1 MSLGRATFT
10 FCSPSLGILRSYKQ
24 IDDIDVGDDFVLPEA
39 CWVKHSSKLE
49 SSGILWTERNMMA
62 FLKNPRAFAGGRSHL
77 LKGGDCLKEGGEDS
91 QVDVHG
97 ADDKDAQDRVDIIH
111 YLQRAGHESWMVQDG
126 TPHSQ
131 KQWWTRGVS
140 GPTKNYWE
148 VNATNKQLKPWQHA
162 WRGVTRKVEERK
174 KAVMDSLGFEQ
185 PAVAIEPGTVPENL
199 KDDSDLQ
206 TWQRVKQV
214 EDGVKAAS
222 MQRSFNW
229 PPLEVI
235 QEGPQRTASQPPP
248 PAPVVPAE
256 AVFLPTNVAA
266 CEERSFATLPPGMR
280 SILIAGVPPRLPP
293 SARLAG
299 AYPVLDTGVHV
310 FPLIRRSQQVVATG
324 HGRPP
329 QNGMSSA
336 SQIVHANVLE
346 KYGWDRF
353 NYTDIG
359 PFKACGV
366 KKWCLDNLLKSGK
379 STRETYVHLEESLRR
394 DVSAQEHALE
404 PAIPFKYTDCGPFKP
419 HFDFKVSIEAQA
431 PLEADSGGIQVNEF
445 QAKETLLKDDSVAWA
460 LLRWEVGSGT
470 FVRSKLVAIHFNGDE
485 VPTVR
490 RGRLNARS
498 AEVLGLL
505 GEAHATIEVKCKE
518 DLHLDFVCERLM
530 KVLTSDS
537 MAKSMSAEALRKDY
551 EMLIE
556 KTKSEKAKGK
566 DKALRVPRTVKDHPG
581 KQISVD
587 RILAAVGDTT
597 GPYNWALLEPE
608 RLELHN
614 AGYGGLVEMKDWLA
628 EDLVLFGMIRKLQRL
643 LVSLQRRTGGTGLG
657 EHQWMPPKAEE
668 DRPYRG
674 TRAGP
679 KARKRRFYQIQDD
692 LVEAG
697 QRLFSVRV
705 QKATF
710 EEISDGH
717 HTAVLEFNEAGG
729 LRIDE
734 EHPIWEDL
742 AGYYPELSRAVAAV
756 VERRGAA
763 QSAPSS
769 SSKAPAPKAKWQP
782 KAKAKEPAEPPP
794 AKAKAK
800 ARALGITGPTK
811 DLYQPSRRDPL
822 RRRRVPPAEE
832 LEEDDVGTRS
842 RSEPPPGD
850 ASVDLSAAGGA
861 LEGTTLGSARR
872 ARTPPRT
879 RTAEAGFIRDLR
891 LRGSVL
897 ASLHCGEQAEPEAT
911 EEEPTAGEPTAKEEP
926 ATAEEA
932 EVEETEG
939 QQDYTVSA
947 EGAAEGAPGEG
958 AEEEEEPEQDVE
970 VEVPA
975 SVSERT
981 RSPSPSGEAAQEEDA
996 AEALSAPDPYDLPEE
1011 EAVQHRGAARGA
1023 PAEPRAAPPKR
1034 PFTPGEVVEAE
1045 VEETA
1050 PVRHRRPS
1058 NPPAQRPRVTLIP
1071 AAKGSASERT
1081 AAALRINRPPP
1092 KPPTKPRPA
1101 AARSVRP
1108 TLEAEEEPGPRERT
1122 RTPRR
1127 ADAAPSKGAAQ
1138 AHRGAGK
1145 SGSWPPRRRT
1155 PSHDEG
1161 AASEG
1166 DTPRS
1171 SAPVTKADLPKKVV
1185 VRPAVP
1191 RKVPPTDRH
1200 GVRYKAAPDYP
1211 PGAVPQRPPQY
1222 KGPPHEVFVR
1232 NVAGREG
1239 PEARSTGKAPP
1250 PQVTGNRQKLA
1261 YHAWYQQQRAE
1272 EEAQAAASGAATS
1285 SRVPRVLA
1293 SRTEITVVFDWHNV
1307 LDKAWVEARGAN
1319 WQTQRG
1325 SHGYFKVPFT
1335 EALKAFVIDHRPVC
1349 VAILSYC
1356 SRASA
1361 AWFEHHFLREAADCL
1376 VRDLP
1381 SSTRIRYGQTFSR
1394 TGPDGK
1400 AQQLSQIDPPASLII
1415 DDNRAICKECRKTGA
1430 LVVQAEK
1437 GGDIDQILY
1446 ELDQASRLIK
1456 RTGRDS
1462 LPRARRLEP
1471 QELLFEA

>member
-1 MSLGRATFT
+1 
-10 FCSPSLGILRSYKQ
+10 
-24 IDDIDVGDDFVLPEA
+24 
-39 CWVKHSSKLE
+39 
-49 SSGILWTERNMMA
+49 
-62 FLKNPRAFAGGRSHL
+62 
-77 LKGGDCLKEGGEDS
+77 
-91 QVDVHG
+91 
-97 ADDKDAQDRVDIIH
+97 
-111 YLQRAGHESWMVQDG
+111 
-126 TPHSQ
+126 
-131 KQWWTRGVS
+131 
-140 GPTKNYWE
+140 
-148 VNATNKQLKPWQHA
+148 
-162 WRGVTRKVEERK
+162 
-174 KAVMDSLGFEQ
+174 
-185 PAVAIEPGTVPENL
+185 
-199 KDDSDLQ
+199 
-206 TWQRVKQV
+206 
-214 EDGVKAAS
+214 
-222 MQRSFNW
+222 
-229 PPLEVI
+229 
-235 QEGPQRTASQPPP
+235 
-248 PAPVVPAE
+248 
-256 AVFLPTNVAA
+256 
-266 CEERSFATLPPGMR
+266 
-280 SILIAGVPPRLPP
+280 
-293 SARLAG
+293 
-299 AYPVLDTGVHV
+299 
-310 FPLIRRSQQVVATG
+310 
-324 HGRPP
+324 
-329 QNGMSSA
+329 
-336 SQIVHANVLE
+336 
-346 KYGWDRF
+346 
-353 NYTDIG
+353 
-359 PFKACGV
+359 
-366 KKWCLDNLLKSGK
+366 
-379 STRETYVHLEESLRR
+379 
-394 DVSAQEHALE
+394 
-404 PAIPFKYTDCGPFKP
+404 
-419 HFDFKVSIEAQA
+419 
-431 PLEADSGGIQVNEF
+431 
-445 QAKETLLKDDSVAWA
+445 
-460 LLRWEVGSGT
+460 
-470 FVRSKLVAIHFNGDE
+470 
-485 VPTVR
+485 
-490 RGRLNARS
+490 
-498 AEVLGLL
+498 
-505 GEAHATIEVKCKE
+505 
-518 DLHLDFVCERLM
+518 
-530 KVLTSDS
+530 
-537 MAKSMSAEALRKDY
+537 
-551 EMLIE
+551 
-556 KTKSEKAKGK
+556 
-566 DKALRVPRTVKDHPG
+566 
-581 KQISVD
+581 
-587 RILAAVGDTT
+587 
-597 GPYNWALLEPE
+597 
-608 RLELHN
+608 
-614 AGYGGLVEMKDWLA
+614 
-628 EDLVLFGMIRKLQRL
+628 
-643 LVSLQRRTGGTGLG
+643 
-657 EHQWMPPKAEE
+657 MPPKAEE

-710 EEISDGH
+710 EDISDGH
-717 HTAVLEFNEAGG
+717 HAAVLEFNEAGG

-763 QSAPSS
+763 TSAPSS

-861 LEGTTLGSARR
+861 LESTTLKSARR

-879 RTAEAGFIRDLR
+879 RAAETGLIRDLR

-932 EVEETEG
+932 EAEETEG
-939 QQDYTVSA
+939 QQDHTVSA

-981 RSPSPSGEAAQEEDA
+981 RSPSPSGEAAQEVRVAVKRGNVTRRPLILAPATETFPTVRLDSQGVWVRVRDPLAEPSFARRVVPPPRVQRAAHQEDA
-996 AEALSAPDPYDLPEE
+996 AEALSAPDPCDLPEDAWVNPAPYRAGYSSAGFPLGVPVRQIDTSSE
-1011 EAVQHRGAARGA
+1011 EEVVQYRGAARGA
-1023 PAEPRAAPPKR
+1023 PEPRAAPPKR

-1050 PVRHRRPS
+1050 PVRRRRPS

-1081 AAALRINRPPP
+1081 AEALRINRPPP
-1092 KPPTKPRPA
+1092 KPPTKPRPV
-1101 AARSVRP
+1101 AARSVRA

-1127 ADAAPSKGAAQ
+1127 ADAAPTKGAAQ

-1145 SGSWPPRRRT
+1145 SGSWPPRRRA
-1155 PSHDEG
+1155 PSHDKG

-1171 SAPVTKADLPKKVV
+1171 SAPVTKADVPKKVV

-1191 RKVPPTDRH
+1191 KKVPPADRF
-1200 GVRYKAAPDYP
+1200 GVRYKAVPDYP

-1239 PEARSTGKAPP
+1239 AEARSTSKPPP

-1272 EEAQAAASGAATS
+1272 EEAQAAAEGAATS

-1307 LDKAWVEARGAN
+1307 LDKAWVEAKGAT

-1349 VAILSYC
+1349 LAILSYC
-1356 SRASA
+1356 SRSSA
-1361 AWFEHHFLREAADCL
+1361 AWFEHHFLQEAAYCL
-1376 VRDLP
+1376 THDLP
-1381 SSTRIRYGQTFSR
+1381 SSTRLRYGQTFSR

-1400 AQQLSQIDPPASLII
+1400 AQQLSQIYPPASLII
-1415 DDNRAICKECRKTGA
+1415 DDNKSICKECRKTGA

-1437 GGDIDQILY
+1437 GGDIEQILY

-1456 RTGRDS
+1456 RTGRDN